1 MAAKEGEL
9 GSIAPVVAGHQQE
22 IDGISNKLGS
32 VQGCGPPAQ
41 TVAAFIYLLTQGQ
54 TATCCVP

>member
-22 IDGISNKLGS
+22 IDGIANKLGS
-32 VQGCGPPAQ
+32 VQGCGPSPR
-41 TVAAFIYLLTQGQ
+41 
-54 TATCCVP
+54 